1 MLYGPEVLLDRDLVM
16 VAVNYRLGPLG
27 FLSLENDSAP
37 GNLGLHD
44 QYLALLWIKEN
55 IFSLGGDPGS
65 VTLMGQ
71 SAGSMSAML
80 HMVSPFSKGLFHRV
94 IALSGTPSN
103 LLLHNDR
110 KPAVYARTLA
120 SQFGCPEDASSEEV
134 LLCLQSQDAEDIVK
148 KTSLMLDWDVANPM
162 PWVPVVDGRFC
173 SQPFLPKTFSDT
185 VKAGEASKVP
195 LIMGTCRDE
204 GLIMSAPFHQ
214 DSCRWNLLKRQWNT
228 WAPLLFLNR
237 ERDLVTEKDIDC
249 GKDIKDFYFG
259 EDTQISE
266 LKYSPE
272 NLTKL
277 QQIYTSSWFHEPWNQ
292 DGNLLVSQG
301 HTVYSFVLTHPPEF
315 SLMDIFRMKLPSL
328 VLMFIVRKLLPNSR
342 NPYGKFGVCHGDD
355 LCYLLPMSAPGFPTR
370 VVNTSQKET
379 QDRLLDFVE
388 SMAKNGE
395 PKIKGQPN
403 WESLDNGQY
412 LIIEEGGTKMGRDLE
427 MDRQIKFWK
436 EVKEKQGLV
445 EHSDQAISFVFDT
458 IAVNRST

>member
-1 MLYGPEVLLDRDLVM
+1 MLYGPEVLLDRNLVM

-55 IFSLGGDPGS
+55 IFSFGGDPGS

-110 KPAVYARTLA
+110 KPAVYARSFA

-134 LLCLQSQDAEDIVK
+134 LMCLQSQDAEDIVK

-214 DSCRWNLLKRQWNT
+214 DSCRWNLLKRQWNI

-259 EDTQISE
+259 EDTQSSE

-277 QQIYTSSWFHEPWNQ
+277 QQIYTS
-292 DGNLLVSQG
+292 
-301 HTVYSFVLTHPPEF
+301 
-315 SLMDIFRMKLPSL
+315 K
-328 VLMFIVRKLLPNSR
+328 
-342 NPYGKFGVCHGDD
+342 
-355 LCYLLPMSAPGFPTR
+355 
-370 VVNTSQKET
+370 
-379 QDRLLDFVE
+379 
-388 SMAKNGE
+388 
-395 PKIKGQPN
+395 
-403 WESLDNGQY
+403 
-412 LIIEEGGTKMGRDLE
+412 
-427 MDRQIKFWK
+427 
-436 EVKEKQGLV
+436 
-445 EHSDQAISFVFDT
+445 
-458 IAVNRST
+458 